1 MKETIVFC
9 GDPHGHF
16 YLPEKN
22 EKVFILGDLFNHS
35 AFNAK
40 KLKIITSFY
49 PPSKKDNYYF
59 LAGNHD
65 VHRTVEGTDIISCLG
80 YYFSLNYPVFK
91 NLSTALIPC
100 FNRKFFIKVL
110 CLPYYLP
117 QEVKKDDII
126 KILLDPDLDIDIVA
140 MHKTIDFEDPVSFP
154 FYTQEL
160 IDIMKENKKIKY
172 IFLGHMHTPTKGSI
186 TIPIDNGKRQII
198 FAQSLIP
205 TKYNERGDRFV
216 FKVHVDENKNFSLE
230 VQKYPTKKYIICSEE
245 TILSPFGIKNLLEK
259 LKEETVIR
267 PKPKLLTEDEYPS
280 KLTPALIIEIYNPEN
295 ENEVRIKVSQYFEN
309 YEVMLI
315 NKFADQIQ
323 EKIVNNEFQDSLDK
337 DRFINFI
344 KDDFLKEIIKCDP
357 TEFIEKKNIFEK
369 KIIERLE
376 SLCLEE

>member
-16 YLPEKN
+16 YLPEKD

-49 PPSKKDNYYF
+49 PPSKKNNYYF

-100 FNRKFFIKVL
+100 FNGKFFVKVL

-117 QEVKKDDII
+117 QEIKKEDVI
-126 KILLDPDLDIDIVA
+126 KLLLDPDLDIDIVA
-140 MHKTIDFEDPVSFP
+140 MHKTIDFDDPVSFP
-154 FYTQEL
+154 FYIDEL
-160 IDIMKENKKIKY
+160 IDIMKENRKIKY

-186 TIPIDNGKRQII
+186 TIPIDNEGRQIV

-205 TKYNERGDRFV
+205 TKYNESGDRFI
-216 FKVHVDENKNFSLE
+216 FKVYVDEDKNFSLE
-230 VQKYPTKKYIICSEE
+230 IQKYPTKKYIICSDEN
-245 TILSPFGIKNLLEK
+245 ILSPFGVKDLLEI
-259 LKEETVIR
+259 LKRETIIR

-280 KLTPALIIEIYNPEN
+280 TLAPTLVIKIYNPEK
-295 ENEVRIKVSQYFEN
+295 EKEVKIKTLQYFEN
-309 YEVMLI
+309 YEVMFI
-315 NKFADQIQ
+315 NEFTDKLQ
-323 EKIVNNEFQDSLDK
+323 EEIVKNEFQESLNK
-337 DRFINFI
+337 DRFLNLI

-357 TEFIEKKNIFEK
+357 TEFVEKKNIFEK
-369 KIIERLE
+369 KIMERLE
-376 SLCLEE
+376 NLCLE